1 MFAATTTTT
10 PTSTTAAET
19 APTSGTT
26 TAAATTS
33 QDLCFQKCF
42 KILSQKFFEQSLA
55 EILLTC
61 KRWYF
66 CVTRI
71 LKWAQPRMCFD
82 SSCRGCGGSTA
93 VEHTSFNRE
102 PVCSNPVFL
111 LSYPS
116 FFKQSTLI
124 RSCKEVHLYLHRYFG
139 S

>member
-1 MFAATTTTT
+1 MFAAATTTT
-10 PTSTTAAET
+10 TTAAET

-26 TAAATTS
+26 AATAATS
-33 QDLCFQKCF
+33 EDFCFQKCF

-66 CVTRI
+66 GVIRI

-82 SSCRGCGGSTA
+82 SSCRGSGGSAA

-102 PVCSNPVFL
+102 PVGSNPVF
-111 LSYPS
+111 
-116 FFKQSTLI
+116 
-124 RSCKEVHLYLHRYFG
+124 
-139 S
+139 